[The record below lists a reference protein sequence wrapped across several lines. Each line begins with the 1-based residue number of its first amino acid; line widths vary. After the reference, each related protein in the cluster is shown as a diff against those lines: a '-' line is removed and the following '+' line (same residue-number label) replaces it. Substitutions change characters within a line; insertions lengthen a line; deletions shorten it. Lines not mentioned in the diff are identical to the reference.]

1 MIHIVKLSKVFH
13 SKETDVI
20 ALNEIDLHIEKGTF
34 NLIKGASG
42 CGKSTLLFAI
52 GGMLKPTHGNITIN
66 NKNIY
71 RLAEKELLKYRS
83 REIGFVF
90 QSYHLIPYLTVEENI
105 LLVTK
110 SSSDKIDLSNLKSMI
125 ADFSLTDRL
134 YHKPSELSVGEKQRV
149 ALLRALLV
157 KPTLLI
163 ADEPTGN
170 LDPQNSAVI
179 MNHFARYI
187 KNGGTIIMASHGSE
201 ADSIADNIVQMEK
214 GKIVAQQNSK
224 KQHR

>member
-1 MIHIVKLSKVFH
+1 MIDIVKLSKVFH
-13 SKETDVI
+13 SKKADVI

-52 GGMLKPTHGNITIN
+52 GGMLKPTQGNITSN
-66 NKNIY
+66 NKDIY
-71 RLAEKELLKYRS
+71 TLSEKELLQYRS

-110 SSSDKIDLSNLKSMI
+110 SCSEKIDLSNLKAMI
-125 ADFSLTDRL
+125 TDFNLTDRL
-134 YHKPSELSVGEKQRV
+134 QHKPSELSVGEKQRV
-149 ALLRALLV
+149 ALLRALLI

-170 LDPQNSAVI
+170 LDPQNSTII

-187 KNGGTIIMASHGSE
+187 KDGGTIIMASHGSE
-201 ADSIADNIVQMEK
+201 ADNIADNIVQMEK
-214 GKIVAQQNSK
+214 GKIVAQHSNSPK
-224 KQHR
+224 K

>member
-1 MIHIVKLSKVFH
+1 MIHIAKLSKAFH
-13 SKETDVI
+13 SNKTDVI
-20 ALNEIDLHIEKGTF
+20 ALNQINLHIEKGTF
-34 NLIKGASG
+34 TLIKGASG

-52 GGMLKPTHGNITIN
+52 GGMLKPTQGNITIN
-66 NKNIY
+66 NKDIY
-71 RLAEKELLKYRS
+71 TLPEKELLKYRS

-90 QSYHLIPYLTVEENI
+90 QSYHLIPYLNVEENI

-110 SSSDKIDLSNLKSMI
+110 SCSAKIDLSNLKDMI
-125 ADFSLTDRL
+125 EDFDLTDRL
-134 YHKPSELSVGEKQRV
+134 HHKPSELSVGEKQRV

-157 KPTLLI
+157 KPKLLI

-179 MNHFARYI
+179 MKHFALYI

-201 ADSIADNIVQMEK
+201 ADSIANTIVRMEK
-214 GKIVAQQNSK
+214 GRIIEQQNSK
-224 KQHR
+224 TQQ